1 MKISAQRSGFTLVE
15 LLISVSIILI
25 LSGILIPSFS
35 GYLNNQNI
43 LQGVEQLKSDLRTL
57 QNKALTRVGA
67 DTGAK
72 YWGLK
77 IASDSANK
85 YYFFNSTGNA
95 QNPDCDLASTSTA
108 SVKLPG
114 EVIIRNGPSA
124 GSGFCVFFSIVNGDV
139 NMVKPQ
145 GALSNRISLGYAGS
159 GSNCRAVEIN
169 SAGMMKLVN
178 NVTCETN

>member
-1 MKISAQRSGFTLVE
+1 MNASAQKSGIGFTLVE

-35 GYLNNQNI
+35 GYLNNQNV
-43 LQGVEQLKSDLRTL
+43 LQGAEQLKSDLRTV

-67 DTGAK
+67 DTEAK

-85 YYFFNSTGNA
+85 YYFFNSTNNA
-95 QNPDCDLASTSTA
+95 QADCDSGSTSTA

-114 EVIIRNGPSA
+114 DVIIRNCGTS
-124 GSGFCVFFSIVNGDV
+124 FCVFFNMVNGDV
-139 NMVKPQ
+139 NMVKPA
-145 GALSNRISLGYAGS
+145 GTGSNRISLGYPNS
-159 GSNCRAVEIN
+159 GSNCRAVEVN
-169 SAGMMKLVN
+169 SVGMMKLVN
-178 NVTCETN
+178 KGTYEKN

>member
-1 MKISAQRSGFTLVE
+1 MNASAQKSGIGFTLVE

-35 GYLNNQNI
+35 GYLNNQNV
-43 LQGVEQLKSDLRTL
+43 LQGAEQLKSDLRTV

-67 DTGAK
+67 DTEAK

-85 YYFFNSTGNA
+85 YYFFNSTNNA
-95 QNPDCDLASTSTA
+95 QADCDSGSTSTA

-114 EVIIRNGPSA
+114 DVIIRNPA
-124 GSGFCVFFSIVNGDV
+124 GTG
-139 NMVKPQ
+139 
-145 GALSNRISLGYAGS
+145 SNRISLGYPNS
-159 GSNCRAVEIN
+159 GSNCRAVEVN
-169 SAGMMKLVN
+169 SVGMMKLVN